1 MMYYCHAKLTKEVL
15 KLLGIRSSII
25 SKHQLMKVS
34 LNVHERILCKNIR
47 TGESPGTFFKV
58 SGTARGD
65 PAECPSMF
73 IGNQVKNEEA

>member
-34 LNVHERILCKNIR
+34 LNVHERRLGKNIR
-47 TGESPGTFFKV
+47 TGESPGTFVTV
-58 SGTARGD
+58 SGTARRN
-65 PAECPSMF
+65 PAECLNIL
-73 IGNQVKNEEA
+73 IGSL